1 MSVNWVLYQGLLYQA
16 WHQKFLWSGF
26 FLSFRIIEEPTHL
39 NLVFMFFQVEL
50 CFVWWSGEISY
61 ERAQLVW
68 DGKEW
73 GARRREHI
81 VRVRVK
87 GLMEWN
93 LKPFAWYLTELNQKE
108 DHYMPTMVIERKYW
122 FPCQDKSWWREDH
135 PKADPHPKRSG
146 HL

>member
-1 MSVNWVLYQGLLYQA
+1 MSLNWVLYQAG
-16 WHQKFLWSGF
+16 HQKFLSSGSF
-26 FLSFRIIEEPTHL
+26 FFFFFRIIEEPTHL
-39 NLVFMFFQVEL
+39 TLVFIFFQVEL

-73 GARRREHI
+73 GRTSE
-81 VRVRVK
+81 VK

-93 LKPFAWYLTELNQKE
+93 LKSSAWYLTELNKKE

-122 FPCQDKSWWREDH
+122 FPCQDKSGWREDH

-146 HL
+146 YL